1 MSIQVPQRTRIFPKR
16 CVDYQLARTSFIRD
30 RMLVA
35 ALMRLVPT
43 DIEAAFSLDD
53 SQEGSPEIPEVSTL
67 LIVERPS

>member
-1 MSIQVPQRTRIFPKR
+1 
-16 CVDYQLARTSFIRD
+16 
-30 RMLVA
+30 MLVA